1 MFHFYSDGLYIIMI
15 PAASRRHP
23 LDRTSD
29 LLSFGS
35 GANNRSTFTVFD
47 ARGIDRSHFP
57 TAARVV
63 RAASGRKSPRPLD
76 RKSTRPVSVA
86 AIT

>member
-29 LLSFGS
+29 LLSFSS

-47 ARGIDRSHFP
+47 ACGIDRSHFP

-63 RAASGRKSPRPLD
+63 RAAPPLD
-76 RKSTRPVSVA
+76 GSHPDL
-86 AIT
+86 